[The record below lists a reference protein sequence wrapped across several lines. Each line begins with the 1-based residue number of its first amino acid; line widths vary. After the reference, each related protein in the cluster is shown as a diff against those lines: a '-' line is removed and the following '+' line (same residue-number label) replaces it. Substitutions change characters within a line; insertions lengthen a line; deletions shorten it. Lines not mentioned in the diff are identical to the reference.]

1 MFVTIEDE
9 SNMSV
14 DFLKRL
20 NAQDRTDP
28 EWLCTVPIIIRRSP
42 SQVFLFVFSWIYL
55 SQFAVE
61 RHNNECKL
69 CRIDT
74 IVILIN

>member
-20 NAQDRTDP
+20 NAEDRTDA
-28 EWLCTVPIIIRRSP
+28 ELLCTVPIIIRGSP
-42 SQVFLFVFSWIYL
+42 SQVFLLVF
-55 SQFAVE
+55 
-61 RHNNECKL
+61 
-69 CRIDT
+69 
-74 IVILIN
+74 

>member
-1 MFVTIEDE
+1 MHYFLSCVRFYDGEDQNHVYVTIEDK

-28 EWLCTVPIIIRRSP
+28 ELLCTVPIIIRRSP
-42 SQVFLFVFSWIYL
+42 SQVFLLVFL
-55 SQFAVE
+55 VA
-61 RHNNECKL
+61 
-69 CRIDT
+69 
-74 IVILIN
+74 LIFLNLQ